1 MRFDLSDSVRHDQ
14 ERAADKRERYAET
27 MRQDYKSGEDV
38 SFLDYLD
45 GDEQRELLNVLRR
58 CWRKLDR
65 CGLSSSNGGGYDD
78 LLVRRD
84 AVEAIDVAWD
94 AAIEQSIANQ
104 IARGYAHEYEPDEN
118 PHD

>member
-84 AVEAIDVAWD
+84 A
-94 AAIEQSIANQ
+94 
-104 IARGYAHEYEPDEN
+104 YEPDEN